1 MLPLLTNI
9 SATNTLNYSQF
20 RKLQFCLI
28 IASVRCLAVLAEHG
42 QQQAPLRAFL
52 SLVTVTTKQT
62 TDRRREMAPLKPPP
76 PAATTT
82 LIRGGMN
89 QLQQFFQKESARFA
103 SSPTLLLVNHFP
115 PTLDKNSI
123 TTSQQMR
130 IQVNAIQHVQYLLQ
144 QKLGYQTFIA
154 TCGNTSSTSTTAAS
168 YYPTAVDIDN
178 AIKLSQRIGAY
189 NIVAVGTGNVID
201 VGKALYN
208 RQDSLFDELVLI
220 PTTYGASMVSASS
233 HSLLYDTSEDTLVPE
248 PQSPNKAYQ
257 NRSVHTGVSKP
268 RPRSILSID
277 DVDFDVTTSMFDTVT
292 NRHITLLALLS
303 IILDNIY
310 QDITVPLHTTYSSTT
325 PSSPVSVIPNEY
337 IRIVDTIM
345 SCLESYSP
353 ASRRTS
359 STASLSMTQEQHEQL
374 INLCCA
380 VGSYISYGLPVSGEE
395 QEHVQPRSIPIA
407 MVASLASKSSN
418 ITFSQYTAPTI
429 MASFVLSYCE
439 LIIEKIKSKN
449 QYTNTECTNN
459 EKKLIQHLETIIQK
473 QRDHNGGYEI
483 PKIITTDSV
492 MSLISTIQS
501 NQMTWNCYSKSYMDD
516 IDYHALFRHHLLL

>member
-1 MLPLLTNI
+1 MI
-9 SATNTLNYSQF
+9 
-20 RKLQFCLI
+20 
-28 IASVRCLAVLAEHG
+28 
-42 QQQAPLRAFL
+42 
-52 SLVTVTTKQT
+52 
-62 TDRRREMAPLKPPP
+62 PLKPPS
-76 PAATTT
+76 AATT

-89 QLQQFFQKESARFA
+89 QLQQFFQTESARFA

-257 NRSVHTGVSKP
+257 QQDYSNRSVHTGVSQP
-268 RPRSILSID
+268 RPRAILSIE

-310 QDITVPLHTTYSSTT
+310 QDIAVPLHTTYSPTT
-325 PSSPVSVIPNEY
+325 PSSPVSVIIPNEY

-359 STASLSMTQEQHEQL
+359 STASLNMTQEQHEQL
-374 INLCCA
+374 INLCSA